1 MGDGETVIDA
11 QGRPPADRRAT
22 SLTMF
27 RVWRQREVG
36 ELREAIA
43 ALNSELVQTR
53 DRLERARLRN
63 EIRSKTD
70 CRDRLVAI
78 PPAGPAPSPIF
89 STADQMLEDETL
101 ARFVYSLPVRH
112 DAALPGGPA
121 APAVFTQ
128 VRDVLDEAVKNGE
141 VRDDVSLDRAVDM
154 LGRAFEAA
162 MRDWADGH
170 VSDPRTRLEELLRIL
185 FGGLAAERLSP

>member
-1 MGDGETVIDA
+1 
-11 QGRPPADRRAT
+11 
-22 SLTMF
+22 MF

-112 DAALPGGPA
+112 DAVLPGGPA
-121 APAVFTQ
+121 VPAVFTQ

-162 MRDWADGH
+162 MGDWADGH